1 MAYFLPSYLQ
11 KRLLRYALTR
21 LDLIETDDLDLNNL
35 GLTFGQ
41 RSVVKLKNVSIKVK
55 KLAERAN
62 LPPTVLIDQASIR
75 LLRLTVP
82 ADLHASGISVEVEGV
97 NIQVRSLHEEQQLN
111 PHTSPSH
118 KDAANRPRTS
128 SPSVHDPG
136 GTKTYKGRG
145 HHVEVTKVL
154 PTSRDLATSF
164 LESEP
169 VEEKKELEAALESQ
183 SRLQESTTSSDF
195 GEETELGTG
204 GGFTLPS
211 FVAAF
216 FQGVADRLS
225 VSVKDVAIT
234 VRLALSLD
242 DSDITAF
249 TLNIGAVNVDA
260 AALAKNDLDTS
271 ETSRRISLKSLRFG
285 LEAEPD
291 TLSQASS
298 PKLERGSFRE
308 VQPSSSQDHV
318 ESSVVSSSSNL
329 DSGGPR
335 QSPDLNASL
344 ADFQTSS
351 VPGLEQ
357 STSANPS
364 SALLDTELDA
374 QSATGDIDNKAH
386 AEMLAGSDPS
396 SPESERTSTS
406 SNENKQLSE
415 SKLFSHEEAESMYMS
430 AVSGGDMT
438 STISRPMP
446 GGWDWA
452 ETVTHQESA
461 QVEAP
466 APLST
471 SESPQELPQE
481 LPLTQPGQ
489 EKVSSAPSA
498 STPPVEQQAF
508 VSSNARSVDFPE
520 NQTAPTVFIQIL
532 GLDACSLVLPNNLD
546 STRRAS
552 HQSEPASPS
561 RPARRPVPIER
572 PGTSL
577 AYSTIEQ
584 HRYDDTAG
592 EEIDINITSGRM
604 TLDVDLR
611 ICKEI
616 VRVAQVFMKRLPS
629 FASSTISHDSTD
641 VNTPSPDIKFNLE
654 SLLVNFREVTGMSS
668 DRSLPSQSDRT
679 LVRDE
684 PLLCLSLSTIGYVQN
699 GSKRKTLTISK
710 VSMRHNSKDVLSF
723 IDTVNVRDSI
733 AGSTMLRPHDV
744 SVTMID
750 GRVEVQSKPVH
761 VTLDL
766 LVIDEVLSRGGG
778 LSSLIDLGNSIA
790 STATITK
797 SSAPTKPPGS
807 QQRTVRFSNSHERT
821 RSPSDPTA
829 FRSKINIRVGGSI
842 LDLVGSQASIQI
854 KSSAVKMAWRDGQA
868 RIVIDGAVVEGPLLP
883 DGSSPPGLYIKAKSL
898 DIRYLDVPE
907 ETDLDR
913 LLSLITPSNDRYDN
927 DDDIMVDTLLRQRR
941 KAGVLRVAIG
951 EASVQA
957 RGLDWQTTL
966 VQLSEEISKLSSVAK
981 YLPVDDRPGV
991 LTFLLLNKFDFRV
1004 ELDRAFGPLILR
1016 GELVEGAHINVPSLV
1031 AAQIS
1036 SWSLGRGKDDVLI
1049 GEVLPQNDAVMGPP
1063 MLMCRFVADE
1073 MEPTVR
1079 LKLSNTCLE
1088 YKVSTVIALNDLFQR
1103 LTQGNVPPSAKTTV
1117 SRQSSPSA
1125 SSSSE
1130 DSTSFAR
1137 KVKVSTTFRDSA
1149 IAMHPTGS
1157 PAKGLFLLTDAT
1169 VGYDGHKRSSN
1180 VTLELKKAS
1189 LLIINNTEVL
1199 GEGLNNADQKIYF
1212 DQNDQVQQLA
1222 KHGFVPVGSM
1232 SSASAIIKISEDE
1245 VSQEQ
1250 HLDVEFRNNLLFLET
1265 CADSTQTLI
1274 QILNGLSLPTLPSTK
1289 VKYRT
1294 EVVPIQDMLASF
1306 TGNAFVTEAGP
1317 EVGLQVSQIMS
1328 TISEDEQTQDDDEYD
1343 DGGFMNDL
1351 YAEDEDLGDEMSE
1364 SYVESEVEPSTASLH
1379 IAPVDVTAPDEA
1391 DLARSMVAHSM
1402 LDFRTDHFAAK
1413 ASVEGTAHRWDSAK
1427 NTYGLA
1433 SDHSFQS
1440 SPLKVRIRDVHVIWN
1455 LFDGYD
1461 WQATRDTISHA
1472 VRDIETKAMIRRP
1485 RSGTRSP
1492 GAGEDDESVV
1502 GDVLFNSIY
1511 ISIPANK
1518 NPRELTGA
1526 INHEIDDMVSETGS
1540 YATGT
1545 TATASPPR
1553 RQSGQTFRPK
1563 KLKLNRSKHH
1573 KMSFE
1578 LEGVSADIVAFP
1590 PSSGEVQSSVDVR
1603 VRKLEIFDH
1612 LPTSTWR
1619 KFATYMH
1626 EAGEREVDTSMVHIE
1641 LLNVKPVADLEAS
1654 EIVMK
1659 LTLLPL
1665 RLHIDQ
1671 DALDFLARFFE
1682 FKDNTI
1688 SPSIAPSAPPF
1699 IQRAEVNPIRMRL
1712 DYKPKKVDYAGI
1724 RSGRTTEFMNFFVL
1738 DRADMVL
1745 RRVILYGVSGF
1756 DRLGLMLND
1765 IWSPDVRRNQLAT
1778 VLSGLAPV
1786 RPLIDVASG
1795 VRELVAV
1802 PIREYKKD
1810 GRIVRSIQKGAI
1822 AFAKTTGT
1830 ELINL
1835 GAKLAIGT
1843 QGILQS
1849 AEGMLV
1855 NPEHPENVD
1864 DETKKQLSLYADQPL
1879 GIVQGLRGAYASL
1892 ERDLLLARDAIVAV
1906 PGEVMASESAS
1917 EAAKAVLK
1925 QSPTIILRP
1934 AIGASKAV
1942 GQTLLGAGNTLDRRN
1957 LRRIED
1963 VSTLQYVV
1971 CAMLTC
1977 STEIQETLNRRS
1989 RSHLRKFPG
1998 VWM

>member
-11 KRLLRYALTR
+11 KRLLRYGLSH
-21 LDLIETDDLDLNNL
+21 LDLIETDDLDLDNL

-41 RSVVKLKNVSIKVK
+41 RSVVELKNVSIKVI

-82 ADLHASGISVEVEGV
+82 ADLHASGIFVEVEGV
-97 NIQVRSLHEEQQLN
+97 NIQVRFLHEEQQLRL
-111 PHTSPSH
+111 HTSPSH
-118 KDAANRPRTS
+118 KDTANRPRTS

-136 GTKTYKGRG
+136 GTKTYQGRG
-145 HHVEVTKVL
+145 HRVEVSKVL

-164 LESEP
+164 LQSEP

-183 SRLQESTTSSDF
+183 SRLQESTTSSGI
-195 GEETELGTG
+195 GEENDLGTA

-225 VSVKDVAIT
+225 VNVKDVAIT

-242 DSDITAF
+242 DSDNTAF
-249 TLNIGAVNVDA
+249 TLKIGDVTVDA

-271 ETSRRISLKSLRFG
+271 ETSRRISLKDLRFG
-285 LEAEPD
+285 FEVEPD
-291 TLSQASS
+291 TLSQSSS
-298 PKLERGSFRE
+298 PKVGRGSFRE
-308 VQPSSSQDHV
+308 VQPSSSQDRV
-318 ESSVVSSSSNL
+318 ENSVASSSSDL

-335 QSPDLNASL
+335 QSPNLNASL
-344 ADFQTSS
+344 ADFQTSYS
-351 VPGLEQ
+351 PEPEQ
-357 STSANPS
+357 STSVNRS
-364 SALLDTELDA
+364 SALLDTGLGAE
-374 QSATGDIDNKAH
+374 SATGDIDNKAQ
-386 AEMLAGSDPS
+386 AEMLEGSDSP

-406 SNENKQLSE
+406 SNENRQLSE

-430 AVSGGDMT
+430 AVGGGDMT

-452 ETVTHQESA
+452 ETITHQESA
-461 QVEAP
+461 RVEAP

-471 SESPQELPQE
+471 SRSPQELPSIQSRQK
-481 LPLTQPGQ
+481 TAY
-489 EKVSSAPSA
+489 SAPSA
-498 STPPVEQQAF
+498 PTLPVTQQAF
-508 VSSNARSVDFPE
+508 VSSNARSVDLPE
-520 NQTAPTVFIQIL
+520 NQAAPTVFIQIL
-532 GLDACSLVLPNNLD
+532 GLDAISLVLPSDLG
-546 STRRAS
+546 STERAPY
-552 HQSEPASPS
+552 QSEPSCPS
-561 RPARRPVPIER
+561 RPARRPVPMER
-572 PGTSL
+572 PGASL

-592 EEIDINITSGRM
+592 QHMGITITSG
-604 TLDVDLR
+604 TLTVDVDLR

-616 VRVAQVFMKRLPS
+616 VRVAQVLMKKLPF
-629 FASSTISHDSTD
+629 FASSTSAQGSTD
-641 VNTPSPDIKFNLE
+641 ANAPSPDGKMNLD
-654 SLLVNFREVTGMSS
+654 LLVVNFREVAGLPS
-668 DRSLPSQSDRT
+668 DRSSPSQSGT
-679 LVRDE
+679 TVIRDE
-684 PLLCLSLSTIGYVQN
+684 PLLCLSLSTIACLQHGP
-699 GSKRKTLTISK
+699 KRKTLNVSK
-710 VSMRHNSKDVLSF
+710 ITVRHNSKDVLSF
-723 IDTVNVRDSI
+723 IDSVTVRDSI
-733 AGSTMLRPHDV
+733 VGSTMLRPHDL
-744 SVTMID
+744 SVAMTD
-750 GRVEVQSKPVH
+750 GRVEVQLKPIH
-761 VTLDL
+761 AILDL

-797 SSAPTKPPGS
+797 SSAPIKPPGS
-807 QQRTVRFSNSHERT
+807 QPRTVRFNDPHQRT

-829 FRSKINIRVGGSI
+829 FGSKINVRIAGSI
-842 LDLVGSQASIQI
+842 LELVGSQASMQI

-868 RIVIDGAVVEGPLLP
+868 RVVIDGAGVEGPLLP
-883 DGSSPPGLYIKAKSL
+883 GGSSPPGLYIKAKSL

-913 LLSLITPSNDRYDN
+913 LLSLITPSSDRYDN

-941 KAGVLRVAIG
+941 KAGVLRLAMG

-957 RGLDWQTTL
+957 RGLDWQATL
-966 VQLSEEISKLSSVAK
+966 AQLSDEILKLSSVAK
-981 YLPVDDRPGV
+981 YLPEDDRPGV
-991 LTFLLLNKFDFRV
+991 LTFLMLNKFDLRID
-1004 ELDRAFGPLILR
+1004 LDRAFGPLILK
-1016 GELVEGAHINVPSLV
+1016 GELVEGAHINVPSLA

-1036 SWSLGRGKDDVLI
+1036 SWSLARGKDDVLI
-1049 GEVLPQNDAVMGPP
+1049 GEVLPQNDAVMDPP

-1073 MEPTVR
+1073 MEPTIR
-1079 LKLSNTCLE
+1079 LKLNNTCLE
-1088 YKVSTVIALNDLFQR
+1088 YKVSTVIALNDLSQR
-1103 LTQGNVPPSAKTTV
+1103 LTQDNVPSSAKTTV

-1130 DSTSFAR
+1130 DSASFAR
-1137 KVKVSTTFRDSA
+1137 KAKVSTTFRDSA
-1149 IAMHPTGS
+1149 IALHPTGS
-1157 PAKGLFLLTDAT
+1157 PAKGLFLLTDGT
-1169 VGYDGHKRSSN
+1169 IGYDGHKRSSN
-1180 VTLELKKAS
+1180 VTLELKKAT

-1232 SSASAIIKISEDE
+1232 SSASAIIKILQDE
-1245 VSQEQ
+1245 VSPEQ

-1274 QILNGLSLPTLPSTK
+1274 QILNGLSPPTPPSTK

-1306 TGNAFVTEAGP
+1306 TGNAFITEFGP
-1317 EVGLQVSQIMS
+1317 EVGLQASQVMNP
-1328 TISEDEQTQDDDEYD
+1328 ISENEETQDDDEYD

-1351 YAEDEDLGDEMSE
+1351 YAEDDEMEDEMSA

-1379 IAPVDVTAPDEA
+1379 IAPVEVSAPDEA
-1391 DLARSMVAHSM
+1391 DLAQSMVAHSM

-1413 ASVEGTAHRWDSAK
+1413 ASVEGTAHRWNSTK

-1433 SDHSFQS
+1433 SDHQFQS
-1440 SPLKVRIRDVHVIWN
+1440 LPLKVRIRDVHVIWN

-1472 VRDIETKAMIRRP
+1472 VRDIETKAMMRRP

-1492 GAGEDDESVV
+1492 GADDDDESVV
-1502 GDVLFNSIY
+1502 GDVLFNSVY
-1511 ISIPANK
+1511 ISIPGNK
-1518 NPRELTGA
+1518 NPRELTSA

-1545 TATASPPR
+1545 TVTASPTR

-1590 PSSGEVQSSVDVR
+1590 PDSGEVQSSVDVR

-1626 EAGEREVDTSMVHIE
+1626 EAGEREVDASMVHIE
-1641 LLNVKPVADLEAS
+1641 LLNVKPVADLAAS

-1682 FKDNTI
+1682 FKDDSI

-1786 RPLIDVASG
+1786 RPLVDVASG

-1843 QGILQS
+1843 QGILQT

-1855 NPEHPENVD
+1855 NPDHPEAAE

-1906 PGEVMASESAS
+1906 PGEVMSSESAT

-1963 VSTLQYVV
+1963 VSTFL
-1971 CAMLTC
+1971 CHWSAMLTC
-1977 STEIQETLNRRS
+1977 LIEIQETLNKRLRS
-1989 RSHLRKFPG
+1989 CLWTFPG
-1998 VWM
+1998 VWL

>member
-11 KRLLRYALTR
+11 KRLVRYALTR
-21 LDLIETDDLDLNNL
+21 LDLIETDDLDLDNL

-41 RSVVKLKNVSIKVK
+41 RSVVELKNVSIKVI

-82 ADLHASGISVEVEGV
+82 ADLHASGIFVEVEGV
-97 NIQVRSLHEEQQLN
+97 NIQVRLLHEEQQ
-111 PHTSPSH
+111 PRAHKSPSH
-118 KDAANRPRTS
+118 KDTANRPRIS

-136 GTKTYKGRG
+136 GTKGYKGRG
-145 HHVEVTKVL
+145 QRVEVSNVL
-154 PTSRDLATSF
+154 PTPKDLATSF
-164 LESEP
+164 LQSEP

-183 SRLQESTTSSDF
+183 SRLQESTISSGF
-195 GEETELGTG
+195 AEEDDLGTA

-225 VSVKDVAIT
+225 VNVTDVAIT
-234 VRLALSLD
+234 VRLALSSDDLD
-242 DSDITAF
+242 CTAF
-249 TLNIGAVNVDA
+249 TLKVGSVTVDA
-260 AALAKNDLDTS
+260 AAFASDDLDTS
-271 ETSRRISLKSLRFG
+271 GTSRRISLKDLRLG

-298 PKLERGSFRE
+298 PEVERGSFRE
-308 VQPSSSQDHV
+308 VQPSSSQTNV
-318 ESSVVSSSSNL
+318 ESSVARGSSDL
-329 DSGGPR
+329 DLGGPR
-335 QSPDLNASL
+335 PSPNLNASL
-344 ADFQTSS
+344 ADFETSRG
-351 VPGLEQ
+351 PELEH
-357 STSANPS
+357 STSINRS
-364 SALLDTELDA
+364 SAFLDTVFGAE
-374 QSATGDIDNKAH
+374 SATGDVDNKAE
-386 AEMLAGSDPS
+386 AEMLVDSDPA

-415 SKLFSHEEAESMYMS
+415 SKLFSHEEAKSMYMS
-430 AVSGGDMT
+430 AVSGGDIT

-446 GGWDWA
+446 GGWDWP
-452 ETVTHQESA
+452 ETITHQESA
-461 QVEAP
+461 RVEAP
-466 APLST
+466 TPLST
-471 SESPQELPQE
+471 SRSPQELPFIQS
-481 LPLTQPGQ
+481 PQKTA
-489 EKVSSAPSA
+489 SSVPSA
-498 STPPVEQQAF
+498 STPSVTQQAS
-508 VSSNARSVDFPE
+508 VSANARSLDRPE
-520 NQTAPTVFIQIL
+520 KQAGPTVFIQIL
-532 GLDACSLVLPNNLD
+532 GLDATSLILPSDLG
-546 STRRAS
+546 SSERAPY
-552 HQSEPASPS
+552 QTEPSVPS
-561 RPARRPVPIER
+561 RPARQPVPTDR
-572 PGTSL
+572 PGASL

-584 HRYDDTAG
+584 HRYDDSAG
-592 EEIDINITSGRM
+592 QHRGITITSG
-604 TLDVDLR
+604 TLTVDVDLR

-616 VRVAQVFMKRLPS
+616 VRCAQVLMKNLPF
-629 FASSTISHDSTD
+629 FASSTTSQGSTD
-641 VNTPSPDIKFNLE
+641 PNTPSPGGE
-654 SLLVNFREVTGMSS
+654 MSLDSLVVNFREVAG
-668 DRSLPSQSDRT
+668 LQSDRT
-679 LVRDE
+679 SPSQSSTTVTRDE
-684 PLLCLSLSTIGYVQN
+684 PLLCLSLSKVAYLQDGP
-699 GSKRKTLTISK
+699 KRKMLNISTIA
-710 VSMRHNSKDVLSF
+710 MRHNSRDVLSF
-723 IDTVNVRDSI
+723 IDSVNVRDSI
-733 AGSTMLRPHDV
+733 VGSTMLRPYDL
-744 SVTMID
+744 SVAMTD
-750 GRVEVQSKPVH
+750 GRVEVQLKPIH
-761 VTLDL
+761 AILDL

-797 SSAPTKPPGS
+797 SSTPIKAPGS
-807 QQRTVRFSNSHERT
+807 QVRTVRFHDPHRRT

-829 FRSKINIRVGGSI
+829 FGSKINVRIGGSI

-854 KSSAVKMAWRDGQA
+854 KSSAAKMAWRDGQA
-868 RIVIDGAVVEGPLLP
+868 RVVIDGATVEGPLLP
-883 DGSSPPGLYIKAKSL
+883 GGSSPPGLYIKVKSL
-898 DIRYLDVPE
+898 DIRYLNVPE

-913 LLSLITPSNDRYDN
+913 LLSLITPSSDRYDK

-941 KAGVLRVAIG
+941 KAGVLRLAMG
-951 EASVQA
+951 DASVQA
-957 RGLDWQTTL
+957 RGLDWQATL
-966 VQLSEEISKLSSVAK
+966 AQLSDEISKLSSVAR
-981 YLPVDDRPGV
+981 YLPEDDRPGM
-991 LTFLLLNKFDFRV
+991 LTFLMLNKFDLRID
-1004 ELDRAFGPLILR
+1004 LDRAFGPLILK
-1016 GELVEGAHINVPSLV
+1016 GELVEGAHVSVPSLA

-1036 SWSLGRGKDDVLI
+1036 SWSLARGKNDVLI
-1049 GEVLPQNDAVMGPP
+1049 GEVLPQNDAVMDPP

-1079 LKLSNTCLE
+1079 LKISNTCLE
-1088 YKVSTVIALNDLFQR
+1088 YKVSTVIALSDLSQR
-1103 LTQGNVPPSAKTTV
+1103 LTQDDVASSTRTTI

-1125 SSSSE
+1125 SSSGE
-1130 DSTSFAR
+1130 DPASFAR
-1137 KVKVSTTFRDSA
+1137 KVKISTTFRDSA
-1149 IAMHPTGS
+1149 IALHPTGS

-1169 VGYDGHKRSSN
+1169 VGYDGHKRSSH
-1180 VTLELKKAS
+1180 VTLELKKAN

-1232 SSASAIIKISEDE
+1232 SSASAIIQILQDKDSP
-1245 VSQEQ
+1245 EQ
-1250 HLDVEFRNNLLFLET
+1250 HFDVEFRNNLLFLET

-1274 QILNGLSLPTLPSTK
+1274 QILNGLSPPTPPSTK

-1306 TGNAFVTEAGP
+1306 TGNAFVTEPGL
-1317 EVGLQVSQIMS
+1317 EVGLQASQVMS
-1328 TISEDEQTQDDDEYD
+1328 TISENEETQDDDEYD

-1351 YAEDEDLGDEMSE
+1351 YVEDDEMEDEMSA
-1364 SYVESEVEPSTASLH
+1364 SYVESEVEPSTTSLH
-1379 IAPVDVTAPDEA
+1379 IAPVEVNAPDEA
-1391 DLARSMVAHSM
+1391 DLAQSIIAHSM

-1413 ASVEGTAHRWDSAK
+1413 ASVEGTAHRWNSTK

-1433 SDHSFQS
+1433 SDHQS
-1440 SPLKVRIRDVHVIWN
+1440 QSLPLKISIRDVHVIWN

-1472 VRDIETKAMIRRP
+1472 VRDIETKAMMRRP
-1485 RSGTRSP
+1485 RSVARSP
-1492 GAGEDDESVV
+1492 AADEDDESVV

-1511 ISIPANK
+1511 ISIPGNK
-1518 NPRELTGA
+1518 NPRDLTSA

-1545 TATASPPR
+1545 TVTASPTR
-1553 RQSGQTFRPK
+1553 RQSGQTFRTK

-1626 EAGEREVDTSMVHIE
+1626 EAGEREVDTSMLHIE
-1641 LLNVKPVADLEAS
+1641 LSNVKPVADLEAS

-1682 FKDNTI
+1682 FKDDSI

-1712 DYKPKKVDYAGI
+1712 DYKPKKIDYAGI

-1786 RPLIDVASG
+1786 RPLVDVASG

-1843 QGILQS
+1843 QGILQTT
-1849 AEGMLV
+1849 EGMLV
-1855 NPEHPENVD
+1855 NPNHPEAGD

-1906 PGEVMASESAS
+1906 PGEVMSSESAA

-1942 GQTLLGAGNTLDRRN
+1942 GQTLLGAGNTLDTRN

-1963 VSTLQYVV
+1963 VSTIHHCVYTS
-1971 CAMLTC
+1971 LTRMI
-1977 STEIQETLNRRS
+1977 EVQETLNEQS
-1989 RSHLRKFPG
+1989 RSYLQTFPG
-1998 VWM
+1998 VWL